1 MSKKANFKSKKILC
15 LSVLSIFILLY
26 ALLEAISFLSL
37 SPEEKR
43 LPPSKLLSVNQNK
56 YIQEFSLTTGCL
68 FTDAIIGHPVLGY
81 VYRQPEYLSLRCQR
95 MTRVNNIGMRFDH
108 DLPLVKNKNEFA
120 ILIVGGSV
128 AEQFANYQRK
138 DEPYF
143 LEELLNRSIKLPGGK
158 KFRVYNGSVGGWA
171 MPNQLNMIQM
181 YGDRIDGVIALDGYN
196 EAAPIA
202 RGERLEKVLPDV
214 YLLATSP
221 KNSFVHIYLKVL
233 RRLQENLAN
242 TFLKHSYF
250 FNVTYKIMVAV
261 LNGTILSPNV
271 LNEFSIGNT
280 EKIPLPLMERR
291 QWALNSLRRYL
302 IQFHESGRLQGIKMA
317 QFLQP
322 SRMYGKVLT
331 ENEKKAKEYGVKEVY
346 LQMDSLYSDLGKK
359 YPIRS
364 LTKVFEQE
372 RGEIYSDHIHFI
384 RGERDYSQ
392 GNEMVAMAIVQE
404 LKKIWKF

>member
-1 MSKKANFKSKKILC
+1 MSKTTRPKSKKILF
-15 LSVLSIFILLY
+15 LSVFSVLIGFFL
-26 ALLEAISFLSL
+26 LLEMVSYLSL
-37 SPEEKR
+37 TSEEKR
-43 LPPSKLLSVNQNK
+43 LPPSRLLSVNQNK

-68 FTDAIIGHPVLGY
+68 FTDAVIGHPVLGY
-81 VYRQPEYLSLRCQR
+81 VYRQRDYMSLRCQR
-95 MTRVNNIGMRFDH
+95 MTRVNNIGMRFDR
-108 DLPLVKNKNEFA
+108 DLPLVKNKKEFA
-120 ILIVGGSV
+120 LLVVGGSV

-143 LEELLNRSIKLPGGK
+143 FEELLNRSIKLPSGK

-250 FNVTYKIMVAV
+250 FNVSYKIMVAV
-261 LNGTILSPNV
+261 LNGTILSPEV
-271 LNEFSIGNT
+271 LNEFSEGNT
-280 EKIPLPLMERR
+280 EKIQLPIMERR
-291 QWALNSLRRYL
+291 QWAMNSLRRYL
-302 IQFHESGRLQGIKMA
+302 IQFHESGRLQGIKTA
-317 QFLQP
+317 HFLQP

-331 ENEKKAKEYGVKEVY
+331 ENEKKAKEYGITEVY
-346 LQMDSLYSDLGKK
+346 LQMDTLYSDLGKK

-364 LTKVFEQE
+364 LTHIFENE

-384 RGERDYSQ
+384 RGERDYSK
-392 GNEMVAMAIVQE
+392 GNEMVAMAIVQD
-404 LKKIWKF
+404 LKKLWKF